1 MSGSDVP
8 GVARNRGAMV
18 VRLRRTIG
26 TPPEGIYQCIINQ
39 QNMMDVMI
47 VNVGLYNS
55 GRGIQLKLNNGA
67 IQFLPH
73 RSCHTF
79 QWREVHSEL

>member
-8 GVARNRGAMV
+8 GVARNRGPMV
-18 VRLRRTIG
+18 VRLKRFSG
-26 TPPEGIYQCIINQ
+26 DPPEGIYWCGILQ
-39 QNMMDVMI
+39 QNMMDVVI